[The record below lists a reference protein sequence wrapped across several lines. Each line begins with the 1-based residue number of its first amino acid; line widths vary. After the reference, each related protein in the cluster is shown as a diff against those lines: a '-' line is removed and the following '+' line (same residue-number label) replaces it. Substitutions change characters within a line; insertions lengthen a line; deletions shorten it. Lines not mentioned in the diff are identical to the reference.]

1 MLLCAL
7 LKSLSCIQIFVTPWT
22 IVHEAPLSIGILQA
36 RILER
41 IAITPPGDL
50 PNSGIES
57 MSPALQA
64 DSLPSEPPGKPK
76 STGVGNLSLLQGNVP
91 TQELNRGLLQCR
103 QILYH
108 LSYQGSPGVSKLGVH
123 MLMSVKFSSCINLY
137 CYVGSFFGIFKL
149 FILIRG

>member
-1 MLLCAL
+1 M
-7 LKSLSCIQIFVTPWT
+7 TPWT
-22 IVHEAPLSIGILQA
+22 IVHEAPLSMGILQA
-36 RILER
+36 RILEW

-50 PNSGIES
+50 SNSGIES
-57 MSPALQA
+57 TSPALQA

-76 STGVGNLSLLQGNVP
+76 STRVGNLSLLQGNIP

>member
-1 MLLCAL
+1 M
-7 LKSLSCIQIFVTPWT
+7 TPWT
-22 IVHEAPLSIGILQA
+22 IVHEAPLSMGILQA
-36 RILER
+36 RILEW

-57 MSPALQA
+57 TSPALQA

-76 STGVGNLSLLQGNVP
+76 STGVGNLSLLQGNIP